1 MATTAIKNLRI
12 TVEQVVD
19 EMGDAKFYPL
29 VGLARLH
36 KQQIECTAYFDIE
49 RQSNWPV
56 PFTNVENCKE
66 VFYIDHDNLVRAT
79 EESN

>member
-1 MATTAIKNLRI
+1 MGTGAIKNLH
-12 TVEQVVD
+12 VKLKSVVD
-19 EMGDAKFYPL
+19 EIESVKFYLLAGP
-29 VGLARLH
+29 ARLH

-66 VFYIDHDNLVRAT
+66 VVYIDRDHMVRAT
-79 EESN
+79 EQPN